1 MDSEKITPAQA
12 ALNGAGNFVNQMVP
26 VAATGALN
34 QLLSVN
40 AERRAQE
47 RYEKNQALLYKYAQM
62 SQKNAARNQV
72 EGLRAAGLSTALASG
87 AQGMQMTAASMPQT
101 NPSAPAPNPQSAL
114 LETSA
119 LAQATQA
126 EDNAAAADLKREQE
140 RGVRIANDNAEGANY
155 TFNSAY
161 DQVLDNAIKDA
172 EAAGD
177 EQSVEFYKNLRDSMH
192 DIVKTQGDF
201 DALVKVADY
210 YSKSPFVLA
219 NRINA
224 MYERD
229 VGARMLSNPR
239 VAASQA
245 LRPIWDI
252 KSLKGHYLEAVAMS
266 TKLKSDV
273 NVNEEL
279 LPKIKNEVQQ
289 IAQAI
294 ETDKALQQRIIAEA
308 NRTHNS
314 DVQTLV
320 KEGDWY
326 GVAANAVE
334 GGVVWLGETSKGAI
348 TAAVGGLTVSGKVG
362 TVKNAAKNASG
373 SGSQSVTKAGNMLK
387 KVRDSANRKVFGTSE
402 APQTVIMNGKPYTLD
417 KSGNWHPYKARSRKK

>member
-1 MDSEKITPAQA
+1 MNDEQITSGQA
-12 ALNGAGNFVNQMVP
+12 ALNAAGNFVNQMAP

-34 QLLSVN
+34 QLLSIN
-40 AERRAQE
+40 AEKRAQE
-47 RYEKNQALLYKYAQM
+47 RYEKNQRLMYEYAQK
-62 SQKNAARNQV
+62 SQKNAALNQV

-87 AQGMQMTAASMPQT
+87 AQGMQTSAASMPQT
-101 NPSAPAPNPQSAL
+101 NPSAPSPNPQAAL
-114 LETSA
+114 IETSA

-155 TFNSAY
+155 TYNSAY
-161 DQVLDNAIKDA
+161 DQVLDNAIKDS
-172 EAAGD
+172 EAVGD
-177 EQSVEFYKNLRDSMH
+177 VQSVEFYKHLRDSMH

-201 DALVKVADY
+201 DALVKVVEY

-229 VGARMLSNPR
+229 VGARMLANPR
-239 VAASQA
+239 IAAAQA
-245 LRPIWDI
+245 FRPVWENSALQAKIT
-252 KSLKGHYLEAVAMS
+252 EAVAMS
-266 TKLKSDV
+266 AKLKTDADV
-273 NVNEEL
+273 NREL
-279 LPKIKNEVQQ
+279 LPKLKNEVKQ

-294 ETDKALQQRIIAEA
+294 ETDKALQQKIIAEA

-314 DVQTLV
+314 DIQTLV

-334 GGVVWLGETSKGAI
+334 GGVIWLGDTSRGAI
-348 TAAVGGLTVSGKVG
+348 TAAAGGLSVSGKVG
-362 TVKNAAKNASG
+362 TAKNVVNTVVEKSSG
-373 SGSQSVTKAGNMLK
+373 TSTKAVDVLK
-387 KVRDSANRKVFGTSE
+387 KVRDSANRKVFGTSD